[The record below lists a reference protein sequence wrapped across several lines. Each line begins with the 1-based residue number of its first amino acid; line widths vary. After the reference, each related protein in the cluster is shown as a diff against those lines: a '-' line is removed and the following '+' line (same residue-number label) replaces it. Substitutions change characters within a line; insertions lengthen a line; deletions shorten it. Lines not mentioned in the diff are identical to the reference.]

1 MSLEKLSPRARFLN
15 PESGIEK
22 SYQEVYE
29 NGQIKIGREVSPPN
43 KDARQNTYAIV
54 GGALGDEGKGRFVD
68 NCIDEALD
76 RNNIDRAYIVRFQ
89 GGNNSGHTVE
99 NNGRSLKLHLL
110 PSGVFYPNAIG
121 VIDNGVVVHPEDLAT
136 EIAYVE
142 NEIGRI
148 TERLILSENAI
159 LATDLER
166 AEEKLNN
173 IRAEKS
179 GGGTGRGIGPA
190 YAHHLDRRGLIMREL
205 LKKDWRETLSDQYD
219 NYAKDFHGNGLSLQD
234 TLVPDFAE
242 TLATGKDSKRK
253 VGNKWEF
260 LERMA
265 EARQQILDIEIAKN
279 TLPIHHEIY
288 ARKSAA
294 VVFEGAQA
302 VGLDAW
308 LGTRPDVTAS
318 NTRVYGVSDGT
329 GFWKKEDI
337 EQTTAVIKVP
347 YTSSV
352 GSRRMPTHV
361 ELPQN
366 LDGLP
371 EDATAEQQWAA
382 WVRKEAHE
390 YGTTT
395 GRPRDINHLDLSMLT
410 HNLHMSGVDTVAVTH
425 LDVAR
430 GKDEIKISTHYT
442 DGQENVVIYQPDLE
456 RLKEVVPT
464 YISLPGWE
472 GKDAQNAKTKTEL
485 PENALLFLSF
495 LQDRLGYPI
504 IAATTGPA
512 RDNFISFER

>member
-1 MSLEKLSPRARFLN
+1 MSLEKLSPRARFTH

-22 SYQEVYE
+22 SYKEVYE
-29 NGQIKIGREVSPPN
+29 NGDIKIGRESFPQN
-43 KDARQNTYAIV
+43 KDARENTYAIV

-76 RNNIDRAYIVRFQ
+76 KKNIDRAYVIRFQ

-99 NNGRSLKLHLL
+99 NDSKSVKLHLI

-121 VIDNGVVVHPEDLAT
+121 VIDNGVVVHAEDLIT
-136 EIAYVE
+136 EITYVK
-142 NEIGRI
+142 NAIGGI
-148 TERLILSENAI
+148 TDRLILSENAI

-173 IRAEKS
+173 LRAEKS

-190 YAHHLDRRGLIMREL
+190 YAHHLDRRGLIIRDF
-205 LKKDWRETLSDQYD
+205 LKNDWRETLSDHYD
-219 NYAKDFHGNGLSLQD
+219 DYAKDFRGNGLNLQD
-234 TLVPDFAE
+234 ILVPDFAE
-242 TLATGKDSKRK
+242 TLTTGKDSKRK

-265 EARQQILDIEIAKN
+265 EARDQILSLDLTRN
-279 TLPIHHEIY
+279 TLPLHHEIY
-288 ARKSAA
+288 AKKSAA

-302 VGLDAW
+302 AGLDAW

-318 NTRVYGVSDGT
+318 NTRVYGISEGT
-329 GFWKKEDI
+329 GFWKREDI
-337 EQTTAVIKVP
+337 DQSTAVIKVP

-352 GSRRMPTHV
+352 GSRKMPTHI
-361 ELPQN
+361 ELPKS
-366 LDGLP
+366 LEELP
-371 EDATAEQQWAA
+371 EDATTEQQWAA

-410 HNLHMSGVDTVAVTH
+410 YNLHMSGADSVAVTH

-430 GKDEIKISTHYT
+430 EEDRIKISTHYT
-442 DGQENVVIYQPDLE
+442 DGQDNLVFYQPDLK
-456 RLKEVVPT
+456 RLEEAVPT
-464 YISLPGWE
+464 YITVPGWE
-472 GKDAQNAKTKTEL
+472 GKKAQDAKTKNEL
-485 PENALLFLSF
+485 PENAQLFLSF

-512 RDNFISFER
+512 RENFISFDK